1 MKPSAILLPGILF
14 VSPSRPEKSVSKLGP
29 VVQIE
34 EGKIEAY
41 PDEVFRNTV
50 EALNALL
57 E

>member
-1 MKPSAILLPGILF
+1 MELT
-14 VSPSRPEKSVSKLGP
+14 RPEESVSKLGP

-34 EGKIEAY
+34 EGKIEAH
-41 PDEVFRNTV
+41 PDEVFRHTV